1 MLGHRTEL
9 SNARI
14 LGSAPIGLA
23 LPLVGKP
30 RKLRQEE
37 SDMNTTFS
45 NDIVET
51 LPHLRAYARMVARDR
66 VLADDL
72 VQETVLRALVHSD
85 QFRPGTNLK
94 AWLKTI
100 LRNSY
105 INEKRSEKRQA
116 QYAAGFA
123 GETAAVRG
131 DQEGHVELNDCARAF
146 ATLSAPQR
154 QALALVGA
162 SGLSYE
168 EAAQQAG
175 CGIGTMKSRTFRARL
190 QLRRLLDGEDRA
202 RRDQELAGYG
212 WAEEYTER
220 QAA

>member
-1 MLGHRTEL
+1 MQM
-9 SNARI
+9 SF
-14 LGSAPIGLA
+14 
-23 LPLVGKP
+23 
-30 RKLRQEE
+30 
-37 SDMNTTFS
+37 SDEIV
-45 NDIVET
+45 DI

-116 QYAAGFA
+116 QYTAGFA
-123 GETAAVRG
+123 GESAAVRG
-131 DQEGHVELNDCARAF
+131 EQEGHVELNDCAQAF
-146 ATLSAPQR
+146 ALLSAPQR

-162 SGLSYE
+162 NGMSYE
-168 EAAQQAG
+168 EAAKQAG
-175 CGIGTMKSRTFRARL
+175 CGVGTMKSRTFRARL
-190 QLRRLLDGEDRA
+190 QLRRLLEGQERAARDR
-202 RRDQELAGYG
+202 ELARDSG
-212 WAEEYTER
+212 AETR
-220 QAA
+220 LQRRAA

>member
-1 MLGHRTEL
+1 M
-9 SNARI
+9 I
-14 LGSAPIGLA
+14 
-23 LPLVGKP
+23 
-30 RKLRQEE
+30 
-37 SDMNTTFS
+37 TTFS
-45 NDIVET
+45 DEIVLT

-72 VQETVLRALVHSD
+72 VQETVLRALVHAD

-123 GETAAVRG
+123 GESAAVRG
-131 DQEGHVELNDCARAF
+131 EQEGHVELNDCARAF

-154 QALALVGA
+154 QALTLVGA
-162 SGLSYE
+162 SGMSYE
-168 EAAQQAG
+168 EAAKKAG
-175 CGIGTMKSRTFRARL
+175 CGVGTMKSRTFRARL
-190 QLRRLLDGEDRA
+190 QLRRLLDGQERA
-202 RRDQELAGYG
+202 ERDERLAG
-212 WAEEYTER
+212 AIATCEQVER
-220 QAA
+220 RAA